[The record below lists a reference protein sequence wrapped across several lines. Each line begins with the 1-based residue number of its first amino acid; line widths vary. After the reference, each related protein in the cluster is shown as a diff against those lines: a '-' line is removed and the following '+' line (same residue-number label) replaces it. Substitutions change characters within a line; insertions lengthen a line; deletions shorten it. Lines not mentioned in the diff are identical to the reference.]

1 MLQTV
6 NVHLLPTLTTRQQL
20 AGKTVIVI
28 DVLRASTTIVH
39 ALAAGALEIIP
50 CLEVDEAREIAR
62 HSKLPTVLGGER
74 EGLKIEG
81 FDFGNSPQEYVP
93 ENVAGKRIV
102 FTTTNG
108 TRALLQCRSARRVVI
123 GAFVNLSTVCSSVGD
138 EPAIDL
144 LCAGTSKEISR
155 EDVLLAGAI
164 AEQLEQTR
172 ETDAVL
178 NDQAL
183 LAVGAWRSIQEG
195 RRGSAGL
202 ANALAMSRGARN
214 LVAIGQQRD
223 IEIAARTDQFEIV
236 PELDLES
243 WQIRAAIDRGG

>member
-1 MLQTV
+1 MTQTV
-6 NVHLLPTLTTRQQL
+6 NVHLLPSLTTRQQL
-20 AGKTVIVI
+20 AGKTVVVI

-39 ALAAGALEIIP
+39 AFAAGALEIVP

-62 HSKLPTVLGGER
+62 NSELPTILGGER
-74 EGLKIEG
+74 EGLKIDG

-108 TRALLQCRSARRVVI
+108 TRALLQCRLAKRVVI
-123 GAFVNLSTVCSSVGD
+123 GAFVNCSTVCSSVGE

-144 LCAGTSKEISR
+144 LCAGTKKEISC

-164 AEQLEQTR
+164 VEQLQQTR
-172 ETDAVL
+172 GPHIVL

-183 LAVGAWRSIQEG
+183 LAVGAWRSIQDNRMEPE
-195 RRGSAGL
+195 GL
-202 ANALAMSRGARN
+202 AKALAKSQGGRN

-223 IEIAARTDQFEIV
+223 IEIAARTDQFEMV
-236 PELDLES
+236 PELDRES
-243 WQIRAAIDRGG
+243 WQIRAAIDRSG